1 MNAIFGILIVVGIF
15 AFVIPFI
22 TKIFGVSVKQKY
34 SSNVTTPD
42 TFDENVKQTKK
53 VIDSGINIIT
63 QEKDKVAKQLKGSYK
78 YLFDKIQKLNFSK
91 KRPNITLTRFIEI
104 RNNIEELEKKHKLLL
119 EQMALPFTVRDV
131 ARQLNEIKIE
141 HNENYIPYVK
151 GIDLISY
158 VKAVGK
164 LKKVDNNEAAELVDK
179 IGFEHILTLNSLLE
193 EIENSHLRQ
202 DITQEQRKILRKIIR
217 QKI

>member
-1 MNAIFGILIVVGIF
+1 
-15 AFVIPFI
+15 
-22 TKIFGVSVKQKY
+22 
-34 SSNVTTPD
+34 
-42 TFDENVKQTKK
+42 
-53 VIDSGINIIT
+53 
-63 QEKDKVAKQLKGSYK
+63 
-78 YLFDKIQKLNFSK
+78 
-91 KRPNITLTRFIEI
+91 
-104 RNNIEELEKKHKLLL
+104 
-119 EQMALPFTVRDV
+119 MALPFTVRDV